1 LTEPSISIYDEV
13 SIAGIEGKVVMST
26 VANVKRTSGKNMGN
40 VKRENRSLLL
50 TQLYFKGKKSRTS
63 LAKELQ
69 LTPASIT
76 QTINNMIDEEIVVD
90 TDEFELSMRM
100 GRRQQF
106 IDLNYAHL
114 HAIGVTITNTQVR
127 ICITDLHFSCLY
139 EDILDLDSGG
149 APQYARIICDKIAFG
164 LYSIKKTKEE
174 IIGIGVTIRGNV
186 DSEKG
191 VSEDSFGLLPKHTQI
206 RNDIE
211 QRIGIPV
218 VVDNH
223 IRSLMICEAL
233 YSRTYMQNTLFIKY
247 GPGIGSAITVNGQ
260 LYTGGHSMAGEIG
273 HMVLDVH
280 GEVCRCGKTGC
291 LETLSSFRAMNSKL
305 AHLHCKNMGDIIS
318 FYDSHNQETVEVVHE
333 SVRHLLL
340 AISNMAVLFDPK
352 DIILYGDIFDSKPF
366 LENFQT
372 MIETQRPELSHR
384 LHVSQ
389 HNALLDTYMAS
400 SLAIHAFLES
410 GAIGKET
417 PIAETKPSI
426 S

>member
-1 LTEPSISIYDEV
+1 
-13 SIAGIEGKVVMST
+13 MST
-26 VANVKRTSGKNMGN
+26 VANVKKTSGKNMGN
-40 VKRENRSLLL
+40 IKKENRSLLL
-50 TQLYFKGKKSRTS
+50 TQLFFKGRKSRTS

-76 QTINNMIDEEIVVD
+76 QTINNMIDEDIVVD
-90 TDEFELSMRM
+90 TDEYELSVRM

-114 HAIGVTITNTQVR
+114 HAVGVTITNTQVR
-127 ICITDLHFSCLY
+127 ICITDFHFICLY
-139 EDILDLDSGG
+139 EDLLELDSSK

-164 LYSIKKTKEE
+164 LYSINKTKED
-174 IIGIGVTIRGNV
+174 IIGIGVTVRGNV

-206 RNDIE
+206 RTDIE

-305 AHLHCKNMGDIIS
+305 TNLHCEKMGDLIS
-318 FYDSHNQETVEVVHE
+318 YYNSHDLDAVRVVHE
-333 SVRHLLL
+333 SVHHLLL

-352 DIILYGDIFDSKPF
+352 EIILYGDIFNSKPF

-372 MIETQRPELSHR
+372 MIEMQRPELSHR

-389 HNALLDTYMAS
+389 HNALLDTYMAN
-400 SLAIHAFLES
+400 SLAMHAFLES
-410 GAIGKET
+410 GAIERQIR
-417 PIAETKPSI
+417 PFLS
-426 S
+426 

>member
-1 LTEPSISIYDEV
+1 
-13 SIAGIEGKVVMST
+13 MST
-26 VANVKRTSGKNMGN
+26 VANVKKTSGKNMGN
-40 VKRENRSLLL
+40 IKRENRSLLL
-50 TQLYFKGKKSRTS
+50 TQLFFKGRKSRTS

-76 QTINNMIDEEIVVD
+76 QTINTMIDEEIVVD
-90 TDEFELSMRM
+90 TDEYESSTRM

-106 IDLNYAHL
+106 IDLNYAYL

-127 ICITDLHFSCLY
+127 ICITDLHFNCLY
-139 EDILDLDSGG
+139 EDILELDSDK

-164 LYSIKKTKEE
+164 LYSINKTKNEV
-174 IIGIGVTIRGNV
+174 IGIGVTIRGNV

-211 QRIGIPV
+211 NRIGIPV
-218 VVDNH
+218 AVDNH

-233 YSRTYMQNTLFIKY
+233 YSRTYMQNTLFVKY

-260 LYTGGHSMAGEIG
+260 LYIGGHSMAGEIG

-280 GEVCRCGKTGC
+280 GDLCRCGKKGC

-305 AHLHCKNMGDIIS
+305 SHLHCENMGDLIS
-318 FYDSHNQETVEVVHE
+318 AYNSHDQDAVRVVHE
-333 SVRHLLL
+333 SVHHLLL

-352 DIILYGDIFDSKPF
+352 DIILYGDFFDSKSF
-366 LENFQT
+366 FENFQS
-372 MIETQRPELSHR
+372 MVGLERPELSHR

-389 HNALLDTYMAS
+389 HNALLDTFMAS

-410 GAIGKET
+410 GAIVNET
-417 PIAETKPSI
+417 SSSTTKSTR